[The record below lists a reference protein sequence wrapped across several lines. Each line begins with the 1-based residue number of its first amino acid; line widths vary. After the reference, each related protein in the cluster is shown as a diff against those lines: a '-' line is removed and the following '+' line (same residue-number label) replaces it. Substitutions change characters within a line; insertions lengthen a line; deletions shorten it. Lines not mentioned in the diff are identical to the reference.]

1 MNKKFNSSSGNQFRD
16 FLYIDDAINSIMKC
30 LRNKKSN
37 GHIINICSGLP
48 VKIKIIINQICKK
61 IKRGQPIFGKIS
73 LRPDEPLKLYSNY
86 QKAKKILRWKPK
98 TKLSEGLN
106 KTIKFYEKRI

>member
-16 FLYIDDAINSIMKC
+16 FLYIDDAINS
-30 LRNKKSN
+30 
-37 GHIINICSGLP
+37 IINICSGLP

-86 QKAKKILRWKPK
+86 QKAKKFLRWKPK

>member
-1 MNKKFNSSSGNQFRD
+1 MRELLNSKSKWGVDNEAQIFDLSKKEKYD
-16 FLYIDDAINSIMKC
+16 L
-30 LRNKKSN
+30 
-37 GHIINICSGLP
+37 
-48 VKIKIIINQICKK
+48 ICKK

-86 QKAKKILRWKPK
+86 QKAKKFLRWKPK